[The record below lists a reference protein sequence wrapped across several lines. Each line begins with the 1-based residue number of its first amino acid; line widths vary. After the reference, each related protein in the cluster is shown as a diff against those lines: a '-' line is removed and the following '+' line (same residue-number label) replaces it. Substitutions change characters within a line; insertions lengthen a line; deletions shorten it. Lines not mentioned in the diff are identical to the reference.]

1 MEVFAVLMIIM
12 CFVFCAMMFNRDMKK
27 YKKSNGNTKEMP
39 GSVFSTR
46 GMRTGANPTA
56 VQTYAIKPKHGGE
69 AESNS
74 FFYWF
79 VLTPY
84 VLIPGFF
91 MVFSIILVALGKTPR
106 SSTPGSSYST
116 PSSGYTSPSHHSRSR
131 HRR

>member
-12 CFVFCAMMFNRDMKK
+12 CFVFCGMMFKRDMNK
-27 YKKSNGNTKEMP
+27 YNKSCGNPKDMP

-46 GMRTGANPTA
+46 GMRTGASPGA
-56 VQTYAIKPKHGGE
+56 VQTYAVKPKHGGQ
-69 AESNS
+69 AESNA
-74 FFYWF
+74 FFHWF

-91 MVFSIILVALGKTPR
+91 LVFSTILLLLGKAKPP
-106 SSTPGSSYST
+106 TPGSSYSS
-116 PSSGYTSPSHHSRSR
+116 PSSGYTSPSYHSRSR